1 VDEKRRFQPADVEEA
16 VASHALAAGVDTR
29 AVVLVEGISD
39 QRALEALAER
49 RGRNLDAEGISVV
62 PIGGAQSIGRF
73 LNLFGPQGLG
83 VKLAGLCDAGEEGD
97 FRCGLERAGLGSDLT
112 RAEMESLGFYVC
124 VADLEDELIRALG
137 AASVEQ
143 IIAAQGE
150 LHSFR
155 TLQKQPEWRG
165 RTNEEQLRRF
175 MGSGGSRKI
184 RYARLLV
191 EALDLTRVPRPLD
204 LVLAHI

>member
-1 VDEKRRFQPADVEEA
+1 VDEKQRFQPEDVEEA
-16 VASHALAAGVDTR
+16 IASQAPAAGVDSR

-83 VKLAGLCDAGEEGD
+83 VRLAGLCDAGEERD
-97 FRCGLERAGLGSDLT
+97 FRRGLERAGLGSDLT